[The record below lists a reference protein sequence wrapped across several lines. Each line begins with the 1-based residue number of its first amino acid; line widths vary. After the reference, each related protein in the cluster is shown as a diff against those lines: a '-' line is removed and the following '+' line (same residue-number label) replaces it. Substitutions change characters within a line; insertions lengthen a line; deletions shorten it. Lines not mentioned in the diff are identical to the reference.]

1 VDGGPR
7 LGQAKWLKT
16 LCGRCGSEETDF
28 NEYFCESVKDP
39 ETRRLYREVLD
50 EELSWLLGYLR
61 AKRGLSQKEVA
72 ERLGLSRSRVSQ
84 LETSAGLSMTLESPA
99 RYAQGLGLSLR
110 LEFTDEEG
118 EVLARYALSA
128 DEPVAEP
135 VHSGW
140 EERDL
145 YWVSLPGK
153 ENRSFRAA

>member
-1 VDGGPR
+1 MSKG
-7 LGQAKWLKT
+7 
-16 LCGRCGSEETDF
+16 TDF

-39 ETRRLYREVLD
+39 ETRRVYREVLD
-50 EELSWLLGYLR
+50 EEFSWLLGYLR

-84 LETSAGLSMTLESPA
+84 LEPSASLSMTLESLA
-99 RYAQGLGLSLR
+99 RYALSLR
-110 LEFTDEEG
+110 LEFADEKG
-118 EVLARYALSA
+118 EVLARYVLSA

-145 YWVSLPGK
+145 HWVSLPGK
-153 ENRSFRAA
+153 ENRFSWAA

>member
-1 VDGGPR
+1 MSKG
-7 LGQAKWLKT
+7 
-16 LCGRCGSEETDF
+16 TDF

-72 ERLGLSRSRVSQ
+72 ERLGLSRSRVGQ
-84 LETSAGLSMTLESPA
+84 LETSAGLSMTLES
-99 RYAQGLGLSLR
+99 
-110 LEFTDEEG
+110 
-118 EVLARYALSA
+118 LARYALSA

-145 YWVSLPGK
+145 HWVSLPGK
-153 ENRSFRAA
+153 ENRFSWAA

>member
-1 VDGGPR
+1 VG
-7 LGQAKWLKT
+7 AA
-16 LCGRCGSEETDF
+16 GRDVSKGTDF
-28 NEYFCESVKDP
+28 NEHFCGSVKDP
-39 ETRRLYREVLD
+39 ETRRVYREVLD

-84 LETSAGLSMTLESPA
+84 LETSAGLSMTLESLA
-99 RYAQGLGLSLR
+99 RYALSLR

>member
-1 VDGGPR
+1 MSKG
-7 LGQAKWLKT
+7 
-16 LCGRCGSEETDF
+16 TDF

-39 ETRRLYREVLD
+39 ETRRVYREVLD
-50 EELSWLLGYLR
+50 EEFSWLLGYLR

-84 LETSAGLSMTLESPA
+84 LETSAGLSMTLERLA
-99 RYAQGLGLSLR
+99 RYAQALGLSLR
-110 LEFTDEEG
+110 LEFADEKG
-118 EVLARYALSA
+118 EVLARYVLSA

-145 YWVSLPGK
+145 RRVSLPGK
-153 ENRSFRAA
+153 ENRFSWAA

>member
-1 VDGGPR
+1 MGNNVSFSD
-7 LGQAKWLKT
+7 
-16 LCGRCGSEETDF
+16 
-28 NEYFCESVKDP
+28 YFRESMKDP
-39 ETRRLYREVLD
+39 EARRLYREVLD

-84 LETSAGLSMTLESPA
+84 QETSAGLSMTLESLA
-99 RYAQGLGLSLR
+99 RYAQALGLSLR

-118 EVLARYALSA
+118 EVLARYVLSA

-145 YWVSLPGK
+145 HWVSLPGK
-153 ENRSFRAA
+153 ENRFSWAA

>member
-1 VDGGPR
+1 MSKG
-7 LGQAKWLKT
+7 
-16 LCGRCGSEETDF
+16 TDF
-28 NEYFCESVKDP
+28 NEHFCESVQDP
-39 ETRRLYREVLD
+39 ETRRVYREVLD
-50 EELSWLLGYLR
+50 EEFSWLLGYLR

-84 LETSAGLSMTLESPA
+84 LEPSAGLSMTLESLA
-99 RYAQGLGLSLR
+99 RYALSLR

-118 EVLARYALSA
+118 EVLARYVLSA

-145 YWVSLPGK
+145 HRVSLPRK
-153 ENRSFRAA
+153 EKRFFRAA

>member
-1 VDGGPR
+1 MSKG
-7 LGQAKWLKT
+7 
-16 LCGRCGSEETDF
+16 TDF
-28 NEYFCESVKDP
+28 NEYICGSVKDP
-39 ETRRLYREVLD
+39 ETRRVYREVLD

-84 LETSAGLSMTLESPA
+84 LEPSASLSMTLESLA
-99 RYAQGLGLSLR
+99 RYALSLR
-110 LEFTDEEG
+110 LEFADEKG
-118 EVLARYALSA
+118 EVLARYVLSA

-145 YWVSLPGK
+145 HRVSLPRK
-153 ENRSFRAA
+153 ENRFFRAA